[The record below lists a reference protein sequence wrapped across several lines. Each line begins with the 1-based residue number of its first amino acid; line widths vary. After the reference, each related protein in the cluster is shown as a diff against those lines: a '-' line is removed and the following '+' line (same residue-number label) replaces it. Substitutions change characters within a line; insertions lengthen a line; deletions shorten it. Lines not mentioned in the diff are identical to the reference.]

1 MSGNLNQY
9 LQSTMSSIPVS
20 TIRTLKKDTNN
31 LAGPSKKIK
40 KDKCK
45 KFLKEYKLY
54 VKGDISGVTQPV
66 TGKKLTNSDR
76 INFIA
81 NQCLSAFD
89 DLNLS
94 NVSKSS
100 SESSSSEDEIVI
112 TSFKDIDNIIEFP
125 IKYKKDIDEQ
135 LKKIFRK
142 PIDTKKGM
150 MKLKKFFDEKNGSS
164 TNDENIKLYF
174 KILNNIQKYIPNYSP
189 FMNFKDFNKIVNSTY
204 YFDKH
209 NGNSIAFILGS
220 DRLNNINQSII
231 DGFQDFE
238 KRIYNVHLLFQE
250 CLNEFCKAIM
260 YSDNN
265 KNVEDMR
272 NLINNRYPKYYALEF
287 MLLSIKKFYRE
298 GIIYDNAELNLFAL
312 DSLIENTFVIS
323 EDNETISLDKSP
335 EWSNTPDDSNP
346 LLKAEYKTNKE
357 NELKRIMD
365 NTNIS
370 GSVNDAD
377 LWSMDEWSDMPLKKL
392 RQVIRIPYTDNGKT
406 FVNAYYAKS
415 LYQQWYFS
423 VKEMK
428 PFINPSNRKPFSED
442 DKAEILHVMRNI
454 HPNIDVPRQGNQGRS
469 DLGLRVF
476 NNQNDGLTYINIYYL
491 INNEAANFS
500 KYLRIYSII
509 YPVSFNFYDDDES
522 SDLPYANN
530 PIFLIDM
537 MKNLMRRNKLLG
549 KKIPFKP
556 VEILNKYDNKV
567 LNKNNYLKVFTE
579 LQRLL

>member
-1 MSGNLNQY
+1 MSDNLNQH
-9 LQSTMSSIPVS
+9 LQNSMSTMSEA
-20 TIRTLKKDTNN
+20 TIKAFKKDTNN

-40 KDKCK
+40 RDKCE
-45 KFLKEYKLY
+45 KFLKEYKLF
-54 VKGDISGVTQPV
+54 VKGDLGEVIQPV
-66 TGKKLTNSDR
+66 TGKKLTNPDR

-81 NQCLSAFD
+81 NQCLTAFD
-89 DLNLS
+89 DLSIS
-94 NVSKSS
+94 NISKSSSKSS
-100 SESSSSEDEIVI
+100 SEEDEIVI
-112 TSFKDIDNIIEFP
+112 TSFKDIDNILEFP

-135 LKKIFRK
+135 LKKIFGK
-142 PIDTKKGM
+142 PIEKRIGM
-150 MKLKKFFDEKNGSS
+150 MKLKKYFDERKGSS
-164 TNDENIKLYF
+164 NNDENLKLYY
-174 KILNNIQKYIPNYSP
+174 KILENIQKYIPNYSP
-189 FMNFKDFNKIVNSTY
+189 FMNFNEFNKIIDSKY

-209 NGNSIAFILGS
+209 NGNSVEFILGRN
-220 DRLNNINQSII
+220 RLNNINQSVI
-231 DGFQDFE
+231 DGFHDFE
-238 KRIYNVHLLFQE
+238 KKIYNVHLLFQE
-250 CLNEFCKAIM
+250 CLKELCKAIM

-265 KNVEDMR
+265 KNVEDMKH
-272 NLINNRYPKYYALEF
+272 LINERYPKYYALEF
-287 MLLSIKKFYRE
+287 ILLSIKKFYRE
-298 GIIYDNAELNLFAL
+298 GIIFDNAELNLFAL

-323 EDNETISLDKSP
+323 EDNGTISLDNSP
-335 EWSNTPDDSNP
+335 DWSKTPDDSNP
-346 LLKAEYKTNKE
+346 LLKAEYKTSKE

-377 LWSMDEWSDMPLKKL
+377 LWSMDEWADMPLKKL

-428 PFINPSNRKPFSED
+428 PFINPSNRKPFSEE
-442 DKAEILHVMRNI
+442 DKAEILRVMRNI
-454 HPNIDVPRQGNQGRS
+454 HPTIDVPRHGNQGRS

-491 INNEAANFS
+491 INNESANFS

-509 YPVSFNFYDDDES
+509 YPSSFNFYDDDEE

-556 VEILNKYDNKV
+556 VEILNKYDNKI